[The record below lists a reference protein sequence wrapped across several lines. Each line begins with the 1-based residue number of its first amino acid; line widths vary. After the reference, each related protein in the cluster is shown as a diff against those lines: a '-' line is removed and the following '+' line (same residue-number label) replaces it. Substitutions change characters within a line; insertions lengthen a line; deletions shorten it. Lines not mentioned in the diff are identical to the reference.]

1 MTCGRI
7 RIRQKQFF
15 NLHSETF
22 STINYNIFL
31 AYLQRLEKGNHSVA
45 MILFL
50 RSGGEVKTRVF
61 YLESHGSWPAPFLFN
76 IYMKPVRGVI
86 DCHRVGTH
94 QLQVKMEIWL
104 RFSLD
109 IRRLLGLVR
118 VEQFSPKKIEWFR
131 VQDSLIPEIVHLWF
145 CTKSH
150 SKDRWQL
157 FYIAKK
163 ALSLQC
169 VLCYFCE
176 RCTTTINTFE
186 FIIRSWLCIID
197 NISVKGKLKYKN
209 VGLPLEGL

>member
-7 RIRQKQFF
+7 RIRKKQFF
-15 NLHSETF
+15 NPHSEAF

-31 AYLQRLEKGNHSVA
+31 AYLQRLEEGSHSVA
-45 MILFL
+45 IILFL

-61 YLESHGSWPAPFLFN
+61 YLESHGSWAASFLFN
-76 IYMKPVRGVI
+76 IYMKSVREVF

-118 VEQFSPKKIEWFR
+118 IEQFSPKKIEWLR
-131 VQDSLIPEIVHLWF
+131 VQDSLIPEILHLWV

-150 SKDRWQL
+150 SKVRCQL
-157 FYIAKK
+157 FYIAPPPQKK
-163 ALSLQC
+163 LWVCSVFC
-169 VLCYFCE
+169 V
-176 RCTTTINTFE
+176 T
-186 FIIRSWLCIID
+186 
-197 NISVKGKLKYKN
+197 SVKD
-209 VGLPLEGL
+209 V